1 MSANVELSVMEDQPH
16 AFVQFHAD
24 QEKIFTPVSCVKSFP
39 PTWRESKWDK
49 DYLYKVFWSPI
60 EGDTPAKMLQRVPEI
75 PLYETGTSLEKPGY
89 YRAVVVAV
97 DENLASLTEL
107 LETKRLSVGLMK
119 FKRTSFDS
127 KDSQKQV
134 KEEKNA
140 LSKSKQPKV
149 VRKPRGINKEAHKN
163 NTEDVCNQLNKR
175 FPFLNDKSE
184 VDEDSPKPVK
194 NMSSGDF
201 AMKGSQLQT
210 NSNKPSTSKGSTSNP
225 KRRITDKSKTKNVD
239 TDTSDEDSLE
249 FHGKKIILD
258 PDYTPKKG
266 QQLESDLKVT
276 KISLEKSFK
285 TNEKLRGQV
294 NETNCLNEQLQKEVA
309 EWKAKLASAAKG
321 HSTGKMVNNQS
332 CLSLPP
338 PHFSRD
344 YSNEKTDESSGND
357 QAIDWDQQDDM
368 CETVYSS
375 GVDTENVNVKTAAEA
390 SGNQESKEPKVS
402 EKADS
407 GAGPQASEEGNSEG
421 PSKKQPTSKPY
432 DLMPGVTIP
441 ADVWEVISSIPAGK
455 KKDLQ
460 YIKDLSTVVH
470 GPETLAS
477 STILGTKKEKLIER
491 VEKEEG
497 EIDADEN
504 ARTKTSVYHEA
515 IRGAQKRLQ
524 QLGYGAGKKCDKATI
539 DILMTRPTD

>member
-1 MSANVELSVMEDQPH
+1 MSANVELSEMEDQPH

-24 QEKIFTPVSCVKSFP
+24 EEKIFTPVSFVKSFP

-49 DYLYKVFWSPI
+49 DYLYKVFWTPI

-75 PLYETGTSLEKPGY
+75 PLHETGTSLEKPGY
-89 YRAVVVAV
+89 YRAAVVAV

-107 LETKRLSVGLMK
+107 VETKRLSVGLMK

-127 KDSQKQV
+127 KDGQKQV

-258 PDYTPKKG
+258 PDYTSKKG
-266 QQLESDLKVT
+266 QQLESDLK
-276 KISLEKSFK
+276 
-285 TNEKLRGQV
+285 
-294 NETNCLNEQLQKEVA
+294 LQKEVA
-309 EWKAKLASAAKG
+309 ELKAKLASAAKG
-321 HSTGKMVNNQS
+321 HSAGKMVNNQS
-332 CLSLPP
+332 CVSLPP

-375 GVDTENVNVKTAAEA
+375 GVDTENVNVKTAVEA

-421 PSKKQPTSKPY
+421 PSKKQPTSKPH
-432 DLMPGVTIP
+432 DLMPGKTIP

-455 KKDLQ
+455 KKDL
-460 YIKDLSTVVH
+460 
-470 GPETLAS
+470 
-477 STILGTKKEKLIER
+477 
-491 VEKEEG
+491 
-497 EIDADEN
+497 
-504 ARTKTSVYHEA
+504 
-515 IRGAQKRLQ
+515 
-524 QLGYGAGKKCDKATI
+524 
-539 DILMTRPTD
+539 